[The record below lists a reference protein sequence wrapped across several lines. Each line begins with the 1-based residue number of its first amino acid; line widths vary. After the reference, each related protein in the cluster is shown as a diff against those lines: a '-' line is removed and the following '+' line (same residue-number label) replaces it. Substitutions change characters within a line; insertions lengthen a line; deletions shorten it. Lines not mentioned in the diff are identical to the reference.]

1 MKFDY
6 VITGAGSAGCVLA
19 ARLSEDPSVTVGLI
33 EAGQPDNSV
42 LISTPAGLALLGP
55 LKLHMWG
62 FETVTQAGLN
72 GRRGYQPRGKVLGG
86 SSSTNAMIY
95 LRGHRLDYDGWRDG
109 GAAGWG
115 WDDVLPYFIKAE
127 HNERGAGSV
136 NAGVQTGVQAAV
148 QSGAPAGFHAALDA
162 ALHGQGGPLNVA
174 DLRSPNRIA
183 LKWIEAAQQAGYA
196 VTHDFNS
203 GDTEGVGAYQVTQKG
218 GERWSAARAYLHPAL
233 TRPNLTVITGA
244 LTKRIVFHRQ
254 DGRLR
259 ATGIEFERDG
269 RSEFA
274 GATREV
280 LVCAGALQS
289 PQLLM
294 CSGIGPHA
302 HLAQHGIAP
311 LLDLPGVGQHLQDHI
326 DYIINRRYD
335 SKELF
340 GMSFGGLWRLW
351 QETGRYRRERRGM
364 CTSNFAETGGF
375 IKTLPH
381 LPKPD
386 VQLHFVIGM
395 VDNHNRTRH
404 AGHGYSLHA
413 CVLNPKSAGEVRLAS
428 ADMRDAPLIDPKF
441 LTHADDIAT
450 LTRGFKAMRQT
461 LNAPAFA
468 AYRGP
473 ELYTQELRDDDEAG
487 IEAAIRARADT
498 IYHPVGTCKM
508 GVNAMAVVDPQLR
521 VHGVAG
527 LRVVDA
533 SVMPALTSGNTNAPT
548 IMIAERA
555 ADLIRA
561 AAQEAR

>member
-1 MKFDY
+1 MGQRHSRLVHVKFDY

-19 ARLSEDPSVTVGLI
+19 ARLSEDPLVTVCLI
-33 EAGQPDNSV
+33 EAGQPDHSV

-95 LRGHRLDYDGWRDG
+95 VRGHKLDYDGWRDG

-127 HNERGAGSV
+127 HNERGTLSV
-136 NAGVQTGVQAAV
+136 QAGVH
-148 QSGAPAGFHAALDA
+148 AGLYGALDA
-162 ALHGQGGPLNVA
+162 TMHGQGGPLNVA
-174 DLRSPNRIA
+174 DLRSPNGIA

-196 VTHDFNS
+196 VTHDFNG
-203 GDTEGVGAYQVTQKG
+203 GDTEGVGAYQVTQKD

-233 TRPNLTVITGA
+233 SRPNLMVITGA
-244 LTKRIVFHRQ
+244 LTRRIVFDHP
-254 DGRLR
+254 DGGLR

-269 RSEFA
+269 RSETVN
-274 GATREV
+274 ATREV
-280 LVCAGALQS
+280 LVCAGAFQS

-294 CSGIGPHA
+294 CSGIGPCA
-302 HLAQHGIAP
+302 QLAQHGITP
-311 LLDLPGVGQHLQDHI
+311 LLDLPGVGQHLQDHV

-340 GMSFGGLWRLW
+340 GMSLGGLWRLW
-351 QETGRYRRERRGM
+351 QEIGRYRRERRGM

-386 VQLHFVIGM
+386 VQFHFVIGM

-441 LTHADDIAT
+441 LTHTDDIAT
-450 LTRGFKAMRQT
+450 LTRGFKAMRRT

-473 ELYTQELRDDDEAG
+473 ELYTQDLREDDEAG

-498 IYHPVGTCKM
+498 IYHPVGTCRM

-521 VHGVAG
+521 VRGVAG

-548 IMIAERA
+548 IMIAEKA

-561 AAQEAR
+561 AAIR

>member
-19 ARLSEDPSVTVGLI
+19 ARLSEDPLVTVCLI

-62 FETVTQAGLN
+62 FETVEQTGLN

-95 LRGHRLDYDGWRDG
+95 LRGHKLDYDGWRDG

-127 HNERGAGSV
+127 HNERGAGSAPV
-136 NAGVQTGVQAAV
+136 GRRADLPADGQAGVR
-148 QSGAPAGFHAALDA
+148 AGLDA
-162 ALHGQGGPLNVA
+162 AVHGQGGPLNVA
-174 DLRSPNRIA
+174 DLRSPNGIA
-183 LKWIEAAQQAGYA
+183 LKWIEAAQQSGYA
-196 VTHDFNS
+196 VTNDFNS
-203 GDTEGVGAYQVTQKG
+203 GDTEGVGPYQVTQKD
-218 GERWSAARAYLHPAL
+218 GERWSAARAYLHPAMA
-233 TRPNLTVITGA
+233 RPNLTVITGA
-244 LTKRIVFHRQ
+244 LTTRIVFDHP
-254 DGRLR
+254 DGNLR

-269 RSEFA
+269 RSETVQ
-274 GATREV
+274 ATREV
-280 LVCAGALQS
+280 LVCAGAFQS

-294 CSGIGPHA
+294 CSGIGPRA
-302 HLAQHGIAP
+302 QLTQHGITP
-311 LLDLPGVGQHLQDHI
+311 LLDLPGVGQNLQDHV

-335 SKELF
+335 SKALF
-340 GMSFGGLWRLW
+340 GMSLGGLWRLW
-351 QETGRYRRERRGM
+351 QEIGHYRRERRGM
-364 CTSNFAETGGF
+364 CTSNYAETGGF
-375 IKTLPH
+375 IKTLPD
-381 LPKPD
+381 LPRPD
-386 VQLHFVIGM
+386 VQFHFVIGM

-428 ADMRDAPLIDPKF
+428 NDMRDAPLIDPKF

-450 LTRGFKAMRQT
+450 LTRGFKAMRKT

-473 ELYTQELRDDDEAG
+473 ELYTQDLRDDDAAG

-508 GVNAMAVVDPQLR
+508 GVDDMAVVDLQLR
-521 VHGVAG
+521 VRGVAG

-555 ADLIRA
+555 VDLIRA
-561 AAQEAR
+561 AAKDAP

>member
-19 ARLSEDPSVTVGLI
+19 ARLSEDPLVTVCLI
-33 EAGQPDNSV
+33 EAGQPDKSA

-55 LKLHMWG
+55 LKLYMWG
-62 FETVTQAGLN
+62 FETVTQAGLQ

-95 LRGHRLDYDGWRDG
+95 LRGHKLDYDGWRDG

-127 HNERGAGSV
+127 HNERGAGDGR
-136 NAGVQTGVQAAV
+136 AGVH
-148 QSGAPAGFHAALDA
+148 AGLDA
-162 ALHGQGGPLNVA
+162 AVHGQGGPLNVA
-174 DLRSPNRIA
+174 DLRSPNGIA

-196 VTHDFNS
+196 VTSDFNG

-254 DGRLR
+254 DGNLR

-269 RSEFA
+269 RSELVD
-274 GATREV
+274 ATREV
-280 LVCAGALQS
+280 LVCAGAFQS

-302 HLAQHGIAP
+302 HLTQHGITP
-311 LLDLPGVGQHLQDHI
+311 LLDLPGVGQHLQDHV

-335 SKELF
+335 SKDLF
-340 GMSFGGLWRLW
+340 GMSLGGLWRLW
-351 QETGRYRRERRGM
+351 QEIGRYRRERRGM
-364 CTSNFAETGGF
+364 CTSNYAETGGF

-386 VQLHFVIGM
+386 VQFHFVIGM

-428 ADMRDAPLIDPKF
+428 AEMRDAPLIDPKF

-450 LTRGFKAMRQT
+450 LKRGFRAMRQT

-468 AYRGP
+468 AYCGP
-473 ELYTQELRDDDEAG
+473 ELYTQDLRDDDDAG

-508 GVNAMAVVDPQLR
+508 GMDAMAMVDPQLR
-521 VHGVAG
+521 VRGVAG

-548 IMIAERA
+548 IMIAEK
-555 ADLIRA
+555 A
-561 AAQEAR
+561 AALIHAEAIR

>member
-19 ARLSEDPSVTVGLI
+19 ARLSEDPLVTVGLI
-33 EAGQPDNSV
+33 EAGQPDKSA

-62 FETVTQAGLN
+62 FETVAQAGLQ

-95 LRGHRLDYDGWRDG
+95 LRGHKLDYDGWRDG

-127 HNERGAGSV
+127 HNERGAGDGR
-136 NAGVQTGVQAAV
+136 AGVH
-148 QSGAPAGFHAALDA
+148 AGLDA
-162 ALHGQGGPLNVA
+162 AVHGQAGPLNVA
-174 DLRSPNRIA
+174 DLRSPNGIA

-196 VTHDFNS
+196 VTSDFNG

-254 DGRLR
+254 DGNLR

-269 RSEFA
+269 RSEFVD
-274 GATREV
+274 ATREV
-280 LVCAGALQS
+280 LVCAGAFQS

-294 CSGIGPHA
+294 CSGIGPRA
-302 HLAQHGIAP
+302 QLAQHGITP
-311 LLDLPGVGQHLQDHI
+311 LLELPGAGQNLQDHI

-335 SKELF
+335 SKDLF
-340 GMSFGGLWRLW
+340 GMSLGGLWRLW
-351 QETGRYRRERRGM
+351 QEIGRYRRERRGM
-364 CTSNFAETGGF
+364 CTSNYAETGGF

-386 VQLHFVIGM
+386 VQFHFVIGM

-413 CVLNPKSAGEVRLAS
+413 CVLNPQSAGEVRLAS

-450 LTRGFKAMRQT
+450 LKRGFKAMRQT

-473 ELYTQELRDDDEAG
+473 ELYTQDLRDDDDAG

-508 GVNAMAVVDPQLR
+508 GMDAMAVVDPQLR
-521 VHGVAG
+521 VRGVAG

-548 IMIAERA
+548 IMIAEKA

-561 AAQEAR
+561 EAIR